1 MNKRHI
7 GYAVKSLG
15 RMIGQAL
22 DNIPAIKEN
31 KDLRGLHVWVLN
43 FLFRNAEKDVF
54 QRDIEAEFHIRRST
68 ATEVLQ
74 AMEGTGL
81 LRRVPVEYDAR
92 LKKIVLTDYAEDIR
106 KQLGEQVERTEA
118 QLTEGFTQEEIDAFF
133 AYVDRF
139 KANLE
144 KYGA

>member
-81 LRRVPVEYDAR
+81 LHRVPVEYDAR
-92 LKKIVLTDYAEDIR
+92 LKKIVLTDYAEEIR